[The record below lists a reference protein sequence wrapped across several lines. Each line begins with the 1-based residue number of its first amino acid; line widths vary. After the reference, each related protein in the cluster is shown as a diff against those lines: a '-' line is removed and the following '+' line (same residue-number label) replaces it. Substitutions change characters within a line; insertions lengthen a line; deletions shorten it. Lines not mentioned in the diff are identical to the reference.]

1 MNEELI
7 YGMHPVLEAI
17 AAGKEID
24 RIFVQQG
31 LRGAAFQD
39 LWAAIK
45 EHQLAFKYVPVEK
58 LNRLTRKNHQG
69 VIAFVSQVE
78 YQLLDEIVPMVYERG
93 ETPLLLALDRVTDVR
108 NAGAIARSIECV
120 GGHCLIMSE
129 KNAAPMNGDAVK
141 SSAGALLRLPVCREK
156 SMVRSLETL
165 AQAGLQIIGIT
176 EKAAQTLDE
185 IDFTLPSVLVMGS
198 EEDGISPE
206 VLRTCHVRAKI
217 PMVGHVA
224 SLNVS
229 VAAGMALY
237 EALRQ
242 RTAAA
247 AV

>member
-31 LRGAAFQD
+31 MRGAAFQD

-120 GGHCLIMSE
+120 GGHCMIMSE

-242 RTAAA
+242 RSAIGTN
-247 AV
+247 

>member
-1 MNEELI
+1 
-7 YGMHPVLEAI
+7 
-17 AAGKEID
+17 
-24 RIFVQQG
+24 
-31 LRGAAFQD
+31 
-39 LWAAIK
+39 
-45 EHQLAFKYVPVEK
+45 
-58 LNRLTRKNHQG
+58 
-69 VIAFVSQVE
+69 
-78 YQLLDEIVPMVYERG
+78 
-93 ETPLLLALDRVTDVR
+93 
-108 NAGAIARSIECV
+108 
-120 GGHCLIMSE
+120 
-129 KNAAPMNGDAVK
+129 
-141 SSAGALLRLPVCREK
+141 
-156 SMVRSLETL
+156 MVRSLETL

>member
-165 AQAGLQIIGIT
+165 SQAGLQIIGIT

>member
-120 GGHCLIMSE
+120 GGHCMIMSE

-242 RTAAA
+242 RTAN
-247 AV
+247 AVV

>member
-1 MNEELI
+1 
-7 YGMHPVLEAI
+7 
-17 AAGKEID
+17 
-24 RIFVQQG
+24 
-31 LRGAAFQD
+31 

-69 VIAFVSQVE
+69 VIAFGSQVE

-176 EKAAQTLDE
+176 EKAGQTLDE

-242 RTAAA
+242 RTANP
-247 AV
+247 VD

>member
-217 PMVGHVA
+217 PMVGQVA

-242 RTAAA
+242 RTANP
-247 AV
+247 VD

>member
-120 GGHCLIMSE
+120 GGHCMIMSE

-242 RTAAA
+242 RTAN
-247 AV
+247 AVD

>member
-185 IDFTLPSVLVMGS
+185 IDFTLPAVLVMGS

-242 RTAAA
+242 RTAH
-247 AV
+247 AVD

>member
-108 NAGAIARSIECV
+108 NAGAIARSIESV

>member
-31 LRGAAFQD
+31 LRGAAFQE
-39 LWAAIK
+39 LWGAIQ
-45 EHQLAFKYVPVEK
+45 EHNLAFKYVPIEK

-69 VIAFVSQVE
+69 IIAFVSQVE
-78 YQLLDEIVPMVYERG
+78 YQLLEEIVPMVYDRG

-120 GGHCLIMSE
+120 GGHALIMGE

-141 SSAGALLRLPVCREK
+141 ASAGALLRLPVCREK
-156 SMVRSLETL
+156 SLVRALEQL
-165 AQAGLQIIGIT
+165 AQDGLQIIGIT
-176 EKAAQTLDE
+176 EKAAQTLPE

-198 EEDGISPE
+198 EEDGLSPE
-206 VLRTCHVRAKI
+206 VMRTCHVRAKI
-217 PMVGHVA
+217 PMMGHVA

-229 VAAGMALY
+229 VAAGMAMY
-237 EALRQ
+237 EAQRQ
-242 RTAAA
+242 RMAQGQ
-247 AV
+247 V

>member
-1 MNEELI
+1 MNEDLI

-58 LNRLTRKNHQG
+58 LNRLTRKKHQG

-176 EKAAQTLDE
+176 EKAGQTLDE

-242 RTAAA
+242 RTANT
-247 AV
+247 VD

>member
-1 MNEELI
+1 
-7 YGMHPVLEAI
+7 
-17 AAGKEID
+17 
-24 RIFVQQG
+24 
-31 LRGAAFQD
+31 

>member
-120 GGHCLIMSE
+120 GGHCMIMSE

-165 AQAGLQIIGIT
+165 GQAGLQIIGIT

-242 RTAAA
+242 RTAN
-247 AV
+247 AVD

>member
-1 MNEELI
+1 
-7 YGMHPVLEAI
+7 
-17 AAGKEID
+17 
-24 RIFVQQG
+24 
-31 LRGAAFQD
+31 
-39 LWAAIK
+39 
-45 EHQLAFKYVPVEK
+45 
-58 LNRLTRKNHQG
+58 
-69 VIAFVSQVE
+69 
-78 YQLLDEIVPMVYERG
+78 MVYERG

-176 EKAAQTLDE
+176 EKAGQTLDE

-242 RTAAA
+242 RTANP
-247 AV
+247 VD